1 MRNRL
6 SCAKNLGKRSTL
18 PTTTHPKT
26 TDPREFVQ
34 EIDEVKVMIGDEL
47 LKKVGDLGDAEINL
61 LLMHVE
67 GLLETDEEKNRAQ
80 ELLERIQHSV
90 QG

>member
-1 MRNRL
+1 
-6 SCAKNLGKRSTL
+6 
-18 PTTTHPKT
+18 
-26 TDPREFVQ
+26 
-34 EIDEVKVMIGDEL
+34 MIGDEL

-80 ELLERIQHSV
+80 ELLERIQHTI